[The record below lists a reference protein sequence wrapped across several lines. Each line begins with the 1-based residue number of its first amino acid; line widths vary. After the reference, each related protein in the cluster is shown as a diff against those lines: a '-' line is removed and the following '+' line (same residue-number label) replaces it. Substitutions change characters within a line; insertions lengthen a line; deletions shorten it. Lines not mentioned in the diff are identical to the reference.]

1 MPALGITRASK
12 PGKKKR
18 TCLACG
24 TENMKAGRRY
34 CSKECRQ
41 QILWVLSL
49 SKGLLRVFNARY
61 AAFAFTDNHV
71 MLDVLSTWSD
81 DISRFVYERNFGKRP
96 AQDLK
101 ALILISGKEWYHI
114 ISNGSSRSY
123 ASLYL
128 LKQNH
133 NKSLSPDAI
142 KPNSKRV
149 PRFSRQEKDSMKLLN
164 LKMEELIAGGNTKRI
179 KSAYKTMAKV
189 YHPDVGGD
197 TEKFKKLNNAHQ
209 QMLLWAQNPNFTSRK
224 ALAGCWSYDG
234 YTDKWSPPL

>member
-1 MPALGITRASK
+1 MPALGITHSSER
-12 PGKKKR
+12 GKKKR
-18 TCLACG
+18 ICLACG
-24 TENMKAGRRY
+24 TGNMKAGRRY

-41 QILWVLSL
+41 QMLWVLSL
-49 SKGLLRVFNARY
+49 SKGLLRVFNVRY
-61 AAFAFTDNHV
+61 AAFAFSDRYV

-81 DISRFVYERNFGKRP
+81 DISRFIYGRDLGKRP

-101 ALILISGKEWYHI
+101 ALILKSGKEWYRI

-123 ASLYL
+123 ASLCL

-133 NKSLSPDAI
+133 DKSLSPDSI

-149 PRFSRQEKDSMKLLN
+149 PRLNRQEKDSMKLLN
-164 LKMEELIAGGNTKRI
+164 LKLEELIAGGHTKRI
-179 KSAYKTMAKV
+179 RSAYKAMAKI

-197 TEKFKKLNNAHQ
+197 TEKFKKLNDAHQ
-209 QMLLWAQNPNFTSRK
+209 QMLLWAQNPHFTSRK

-234 YTDKWSPPL
+234 YTNTWSPPL